1 MECCSALACG
11 GSDES
16 SSERR
21 MRAVV
26 IRRPL
31 LAPSLVAWWAVIP
44 VFVLLVSVIPGAAE
58 EAPPSTGSSTV
69 DCRFDFSRP
78 MPAENGVSQPVEAFP
93 ENDVFRPLLADLKQ
107 PRFFATWQVVHVH
120 NPSPALNLGSRVNV
134 GSVGFGEN
142 FGLVGRRNGCDG
154 WQVGILAGVF
164 AQFNLDSGSTD
175 LINADYVVGFP
186 VSWRS
191 GLVSARVRL
200 SHQSSH
206 LGDEFILG
214 NPGFQRVNLSFEEV
228 EAILSLDTPG
238 GWGRV
243 YAGSGYAFHRE
254 PANLD
259 PIKVQWGLE
268 LRGPSYHS
276 PILGRV
282 LPDLR
287 LVPVFGVDFKTFEEL
302 DWVMNANVVGGL
314 EWYRPGAS
322 RRVRFLVN
330 YYNGFPQYGQ
340 FFAQSKIQTVGF
352 GFYLEF

>member
-1 MECCSALACG
+1 
-11 GSDES
+11 
-16 SSERR
+16 

-26 IRRPL
+26 RRVL
-31 LAPSLVAWWAVIP
+31 LLVQSLVAWWAVTAA
-44 VFVLLVSVIPGAAE
+44 FVLMVSVIPAVAE
-58 EAPPSTGSSTV
+58 DAPPSTGSSSV
-69 DCRFDFSRP
+69 DCRYDFSRP
-78 MPAENGVSQPVEAFP
+78 MPAENGASQPVEAFP

-107 PRFFATWQVVHVH
+107 PRFFATFQAVRVR
-120 NPSPALNLGSRVNV
+120 NPSPAVNIGSTVNV

-191 GLVSARVRL
+191 GLASARVRL
-200 SHQSSH
+200 YHQSSH
-206 LGDEFILG
+206 LGDEFVLG

-243 YAGSGYAFHRE
+243 YAGGGYAFHRE

-268 LRGPSYHS
+268 FRGRAYHS
-276 PILGRV
+276 PIFGRV

-302 DWVMNANVVGGL
+302 EWVINTNVVGGL
-314 EWYRPGAS
+314 EWHRTGSS

-330 YYNGFPQYGQ
+330 YYNGFPPYGQ
-340 FFAQSKIQTVGF
+340 FFQQSKLQTVGF
-352 GFYLEF
+352 GLYLEF